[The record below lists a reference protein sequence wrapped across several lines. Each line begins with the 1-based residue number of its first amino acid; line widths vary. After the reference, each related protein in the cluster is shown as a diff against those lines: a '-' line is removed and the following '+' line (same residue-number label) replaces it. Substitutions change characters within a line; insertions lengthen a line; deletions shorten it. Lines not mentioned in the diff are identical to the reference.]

1 MILISPTGLAMIV
14 VNADVE
20 PVCPLRVTSL
30 SCQRVTRRTSN
41 AIRRHRTCVGEMVSS
56 AGPSSDGTG
65 VLKTRQ
71 ADREPPSLGAAGL
84 SGRACLV
91 SMSASRRHTVTAKD
105 AGRSNEIQTQ
115 RCQD

>member
-1 MILISPTGLAMIV
+1 MILISPTRLAMIV

-41 AIRRHRTCVGEMVSS
+41 AIRRHRAYVGEMVSS

-65 VLKTRQ
+65 LLKTGP
-71 ADREPPSLGAAGL
+71 ADREPPFLGAEGL

-91 SMSASRRHTVTAKD
+91 SMSTSCGHAMSAKD
-105 AGRSNEIQTQ
+105 AGRSNEIPTQ